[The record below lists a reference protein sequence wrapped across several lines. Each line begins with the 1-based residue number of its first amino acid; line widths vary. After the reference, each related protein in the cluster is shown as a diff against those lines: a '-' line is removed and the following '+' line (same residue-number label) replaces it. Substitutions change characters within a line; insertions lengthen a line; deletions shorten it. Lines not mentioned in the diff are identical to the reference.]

1 MEDLTYNM
9 DDDDLFGDV
18 EPVALPGITA
28 APPKGLVSRLDELSA
43 SGNCQYVCLF
53 FLCIFIFGHEHCLT
67 NTEVSGLIKF
77 VEEYSL
83 MITER

>member
-1 MEDLTYNM
+1 MPLIMEDLTYNM

-28 APPKGLVSRLDELSA
+28 APPKGLASRLDELSA

-53 FLCIFIFGHEHCLT
+53 FSVYLHPWTRTL
-67 NTEVSGLIKF
+67 LDQ
-77 VEEYSL
+77 Y
-83 MITER
+83 